1 MEKIQKPDPQNQ
13 NHITEFGRLRFYC
26 TKDTWIKSLWSPI
39 SKPDEHFGGLLLFE
53 GTVGS
58 LSFFLNVPRN
68 ANKYG
73 RRLLLIQL

>member
-13 NHITEFGRLRFYC
+13 NRITEFGRLRFYC
-26 TKDTWIKSLWSPI
+26 TKDTWIKSLRSPI

-58 LSFFLNVPRN
+58 QSFFWIYGIIKINRLNLKLYIR
-68 ANKYG
+68 
-73 RRLLLIQL
+73 